1 MTHPLLLCCLSEKPI
16 WYIYVVI
23 PHKLWLYTQFV
34 VIRLVILLMRQH
46 FFLMRQH
53 LTRKTQEST
62 TVVIWFISWLCV
74 VIYYICT
81 EKMPEPSGDGFMWL
95 YDQRRGYTPQFVVI
109 RLAVLPM
116 RQHLTSKTQEWLCV
130 HDRGYTSHI
139 VFMRGYILHVYRE
152 GPRTT

>member
-1 MTHPLLLCCLSEKPI
+1 MVLCG
-16 WYIYVVI
+16 
-23 PHKLWLYTQFV
+23 YTIKDV
-34 VIRLVILLMRQH
+34 VIR
-46 FFLMRQH
+46 
-53 LTRKTQEST
+53 
-62 TVVIWFISWLCV
+62 
-74 VIYYICT
+74 
-81 EKMPEPSGDGFMWL
+81 
-95 YDQRRGYTPQFVVI
+95 PQFVVI